1 VVTDLDI
8 PELNSPDG
16 VLCDVCGISEAVL
29 AGHYPGIRARPPRW
43 CGPCGGQTL
52 ADLVTDGQI
61 VTVTSTDHATPGTT
75 ATATDPRAVTTPAGA
90 GAEPDAE
97 IGGEVGIADLPW
109 TVEYAVEL
117 LRYARPGGLAF
128 ARALVDEG
136 GTATAA
142 RLREILGVT
151 ALNSLTATLNA
162 AVRTAVGRGR
172 LRYPDRHLAKPLPPP
187 EDPRRKNVHSYALP
201 PELVAL
207 LDEALTALGRP
218 PGATDHTGNGPARG
232 VMPDQHP

>member
-1 VVTDLDI
+1 VVTDLDT
-8 PELNSPDG
+8 PELNPPG
-16 VLCDVCGISEAVL
+16 CVLCDVCGISEAVL
-29 AGHYPGIRARPPRW
+29 AAHYPGIRARPPRW

-52 ADLVTDGQI
+52 ADLVTGGQV
-61 VTVTSTDHATPGTT
+61 VTVTSTGHATHDTT
-75 ATATDPRAVTTPAGA
+75 AVAADPRTAATPPGPGA
-90 GAEPDAE
+90 GIDDE
-97 IGGEVGIADLPW
+97 IGIADLPW
-109 TVEYAVEL
+109 TVEYAIEL

-187 EDPRRKNVHSYALP
+187 EDPRRKIVHSYALP
-201 PELVAL
+201 PDLVPL

-218 PGATDHTGNGPARG
+218 PGATDYTRNGRHAE
-232 VMPDQHP
+232 